1 MKGLLKHK
9 NWLIALGVLLGLIL
23 ILVILNFTL
32 FALRDVEIDFK
43 NQSTIFSDE
52 AQENIANNSA
62 ISRGT
67 SVFALNKTYIKEQL
81 ERDNPYLKVINIE
94 TVFPNKIIVHCAE
107 REETYAIRAGESRF
121 FICDAEFKVLNIQ
134 AHFRDDQ
141 YNAILFEGLENIIT
155 NANRVNAGEFLEFSS
170 NSKLL
175 TSLGQA
181 LLENNKTIAQQ
192 RGLIS
197 TITLSSSIY
206 PFTATNLPFFEIRDF
221 NGFITNIYKP
231 DTLLAEKFQYMFAT
245 LSQVVYNPSVFF
257 AKDIEEGNITLEQIE
272 EDYYLD
278 YTLDIMENNQGA
290 LVIRLDKLNQSV

>member
-43 NQSTIFSDE
+43 IQSTIFSNE

-121 FICDAEFKVLNIQ
+121 FICDAE
-134 AHFRDDQ
+134 
-141 YNAILFEGLENIIT
+141 NIIT

-170 NSKLL
+170 DSKLL

-257 AKDIEEGNITLEQIE
+257 AKDIEEGNIALEQIE